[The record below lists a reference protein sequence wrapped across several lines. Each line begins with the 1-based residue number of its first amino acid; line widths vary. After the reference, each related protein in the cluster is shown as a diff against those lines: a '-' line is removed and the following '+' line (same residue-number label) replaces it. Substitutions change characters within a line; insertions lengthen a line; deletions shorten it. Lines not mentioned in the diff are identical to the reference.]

1 MALVAN
7 YPSPIYL
14 CNTTGTGIQTA
25 ILDASDALTAGLP
38 VPFQIVISNSA
49 TVKIEAALELD
60 STGAMVDPLDVSGGG
75 FTSSDFR
82 DLVITLPFY
91 RVNVTANTGTVKV
104 KVGQGALAP
113 GGRGKLHLVTL
124 TNVGTSGL

>member
-14 CNTTGTGIQTA
+14 CNTTGTGVQTPV
-25 ILDASDALTAGLP
+25 LDASDALTSGLP
-38 VPFQIVISNSA
+38 VPFQIVISATA
-49 TVKIEAALELD
+49 TVQIQAALELD

-104 KVGQGALAP
+104 KVGNAP
-113 GGRGKLHLVTL
+113 LGPGQRGKLHLVTL
-124 TNVGTSGL
+124 TNVGTSGM